1 MPGMHQRLM
10 LIESAT
16 RKNGERITN
25 GLTKVDTT
33 ISALSESMVARDVAS
48 DKRQAEFHLAIA
60 ARLGFTSTGTTN
72 GTIQGVV
79 PASSSSQAQQR
90 RLVVNNGTSLPAS
103 KHRLAM
109 QHQSLQTLY
118 NEWYGIEECLDL
130 PVPGGIAALE
140 ASHKAKWRNHFS
152 GHEINNFSRVKMV
165 VNGIYEMQ
173 SRTQRPIDSVIDEL
187 DLVFKEEA
195 QKSVAK
201 MVIIVQKRGLVDKK
215 KSRGKTK
222 LINQ

>member
-1 MPGMHQRLM
+1 MPGMNQRLM
-10 LIESAT
+10 LIENAS

-25 GLTKVDTT
+25 GLTKVDAT

-48 DKRQAEFHLAIA
+48 DKRQAEFHLAMA
-60 ARLGFTSTGTTN
+60 ARLGFASTGTIN

-79 PASSSSQAQQR
+79 PASSSPAQQR
-90 RLVVNNGTSLPAS
+90 RLVVNNGASLPAS

-118 NEWYGIEECLDL
+118 DEWYGIGECLDL

-140 ASHKAKWRNHFS
+140 ANHKAKWRNHFS
-152 GHEINNFSRVKMV
+152 GHEIKNFSRVKMV
-165 VNGIYEMQ
+165 VTGIDEMQ
-173 SRTQRPIDSVIDEL
+173 RRTQRPIDSVIDEL

-195 QKSVAK
+195 KKSVAK